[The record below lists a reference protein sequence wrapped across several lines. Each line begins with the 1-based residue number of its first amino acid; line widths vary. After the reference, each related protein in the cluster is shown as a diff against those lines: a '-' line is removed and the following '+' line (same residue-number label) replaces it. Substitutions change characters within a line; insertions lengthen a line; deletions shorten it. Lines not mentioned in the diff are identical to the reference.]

1 MTAIM
6 DKPNTTEMT
15 TAEKRIMRAEEYRQL
30 RDKLKGKKP
39 YKKGK

>member
-1 MTAIM
+1 MMTTIM

-30 RDKLKGKKP
+30 RDRLKKP
-39 YKKGK
+39 DKLRRK